1 MAIQQQLNQLLYSA
15 NIGAGFYSQSP
26 AFKEK
31 KELKQINKA
40 LADESAY
47 KEKTARL
54 RDDVLE
60 SMGIDKNE
68 HPFTPEQIDAIE
80 SSLLP
85 EPLHSE
91 QEIAN
96 MKRRKAI
103 LDPQYRQE

>member
-47 KEKTARL
+47 REKTARQ
-54 RDDVLE
+54 RDEVLE
-60 SMGIDKNE
+60 SMGIGED

-80 SSLLP
+80 ASLLP
-85 EPLHSE
+85 DPLYSE
-91 QEIAN
+91 QEIAH
-96 MKRRKAI
+96 MKRRKTL